1 MSPGGDLAALDKIMP
16 LLRKVAAKDRN
27 GEPCVR
33 KMGPG
38 GAGHYV
44 KMVHNGIEQGMMSA
58 LCEAWGILRYNL
70 KMPLDDIGA
79 IFKKWNSEGELV
91 SAVLCLLLSMLQ

>member
-1 MSPGGDLAALDKIMP
+1 MSPGGDPAALDKIMP

-33 KMGPG
+33 KIGPG

-58 LCEAWGILRYNL
+58 LCEVRGLLRYNL
-70 KMPLDDIGA
+70 KMSLDDIGA
-79 IFKKWNSEGELV
+79 LFTKWNCEGELV
-91 SAVLCLLLSMLQ
+91 RIESYLS

>member
-1 MSPGGDLAALDKIMP
+1 MSPGGDPEALEKIMP

-58 LCEAWGILRYNL
+58 LCEVWGILRYNL
-70 KMPLDDIGA
+70 KMPLDEIGA
-79 IFKKWNSEGELV
+79 ILKEWNGEGELV
-91 SAVLCLLLSMLQ
+91 GFISSLI